1 MIRKFQ
7 HEDLETIMRLWLN
20 TNIQAHDFVPKG
32 YWIGNYVL
40 VKSMLPKSELYVYDL
55 DGKISG
61 FIGIESGYIA
71 GIFVSNEAQS
81 KGIGKKLLNKAKEE
95 YIELS
100 MEVYKNNEKAVC
112 FYERE
117 NFVIIKEH
125 TDEST
130 G

>member
-1 MIRKFQ
+1 M
-7 HEDLETIMRLWLN
+7 LWLSLCFLS
-20 TNIQAHDFVPKG
+20 Q
-32 YWIGNYVL
+32 NYMFMIWTVQS
-40 VKSMLPKSELYVYDL
+40 VDL
-55 DGKISG
+55 
-61 FIGIESGYIA
+61 FGYIA